1 MGIVGHPQYV
11 ERVTAVFAVRPPS
24 GRFRYRLALAALVAV
39 AAVVLVV
46 WLASE
51 MKWLCPLGQCPT
63 IARVAGLDYD
73 VGAFSEELIFGQDD
87 LEVYGPITRVGPG
100 DAEAELADLT
110 AYRLQGIDPQI
121 ALLAR
126 WSKQFLSGQ
135 EFPIN
140 EWALLLRG
148 SWSELCPYTD
158 PQSDSFRFYCQDL

>member
-1 MGIVGHPQYV
+1 
-11 ERVTAVFAVRPPS
+11 VTDATEISPPS
-24 GRFRYRLALAALVAV
+24 GRLRFRLGVAALVGVVAV
-39 AAVVLVV
+39 LLVI
-46 WLASE
+46 WLVSE

-73 VGAFSEELIFGQDD
+73 VGAFSEELLIGEDD
-87 LEVYGPITRVGPG
+87 IEAYGPITRMGPG
-100 DAEAELADLT
+100 DADTQLADMT
-110 AYRLQGIDPQI
+110 TYSIQGIDPQI

-126 WSKQFLSGQ
+126 WSQEFLDGQ

-140 EWALLLRG
+140 GWAILLRG